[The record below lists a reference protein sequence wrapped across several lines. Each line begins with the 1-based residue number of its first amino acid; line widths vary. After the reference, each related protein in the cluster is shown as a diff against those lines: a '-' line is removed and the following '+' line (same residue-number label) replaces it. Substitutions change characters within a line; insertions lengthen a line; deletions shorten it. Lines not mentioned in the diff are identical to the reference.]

1 MTEFPAR
8 DILDHL
14 LEKKFEPGPD
24 STVAKTYGKAVR
36 ELLTTPGA
44 LDQANRHHTF
54 SRLKLMAGKY
64 GEALKIFKRTSNPAK
79 LLYLDAEKIMRVA
92 RGLSRWCD
100 YFSDKKTSL
109 TADKLQGFLNFLAME
124 ASGAKIERLTLFSWN
139 EFYKPDGEIR
149 IARELERIRQ
159 LMLKKASRVHALYD
173 PYTVKEIACLEAE
186 AENIS
191 KKAELE
197 KNDNE
202 TKELKRFLNLPGDLE
217 IKTSACNEISSRLK
231 ARNIVAGRGL
241 NKPPEDGV
249 LRIALRDC
257 TIEARLTEGN
267 LIVSGIPSNP
277 EHLLTH
283 ALNAHLFNEKAAE
296 QAKEWWDFS
305 MKTLGSEGAMRF
317 YEHVGYLMVTGDP
330 LPTERTILVIVG
342 DPGSGKGTHL
352 AAVEE
357 LLTFDQLTLF
367 AKASPHKLA
376 DPKEHFS
383 KQNLQNKLAILSGD
397 LKHTKIRDF
406 SDINDLFGGE
416 PQEMEQKFKDPTNEK
431 PIFKAIWA
439 STPPLFKLDQA
450 GGAWRR
456 MQLIFTSGVL
466 EKDRDNG
473 MKPRMLGMLDG
484 FFLNALI
491 GLSYLSTNGW
501 KFTDEQSDAEIE
513 ELWQFHSDS
522 VQVWAANLNPEPEQI
537 ESEAEMKSST
547 LDGDKSEKM
556 MIENLAARQA
566 IDSLYE
572 KYSEWAR
579 KKQIEPVKPKSFSA
593 WLGGHDFTIKRKL
606 MEDGDFKGK
615 RKYVTYVSWSDEK
628 GSDED
633 PKKNRAQ
640 DQITWE
646 AYFSRAPLMLEVVP
660 DSHGQNICNAREKK
674 IDHDKTHDVTRIEMP
689 SWIGHRLKR
698 FPEPSNMGSGDN
710 MTPCPILFD
719 DRVSDKNDPM
729 RDAKEMTEDPWSH
742 PPEPIPDPSAIT
754 LQDAQTA
761 LRVIVADGFHAIP
774 AESRISMDGKSFMIS
789 VSKPQSSERE
799 RILKDRLAALGFV
812 PRNTGALGP
821 LIFSAAI
828 QEVQP

>member
-1 MTEFPAR
+1 MSEEPLNF
-8 DILDHL
+8 ILYHQ
-14 LEKKFEPGPD
+14 LEKKFEPGPE
-24 STVAKTYGKAVR
+24 STVANSYRSAVKAVVKDAKNDVR
-36 ELLTTPGA
+36 SPDSTNRL
-44 LDQANRHHTF
+44 QAINQ
-54 SRLKLMAGKY
+54 LKLLAGKY
-64 GEALKIFKRTSNPAK
+64 GEALEKFTNSLKSGQ
-79 LLYLDAEKIMRVA
+79 LLEMDAEKIMRVA

-202 TKELKRFLNLPGDLE
+202 TKELKRFLNLPGGLE
-217 IKTSACNEISSRLK
+217 IKNSSLDEISARLK
-231 ARNIVAGRGL
+231 ARTVRASREL

-383 KQNLQNKLAILSGD
+383 KQNLQNKLAVLSGD

-456 MQLIFTSGVL
+456 MQLIFTSAVL

-473 MKPRMLGMLDG
+473 MKPRMLSMLDG

-491 GLSYLSTNGW
+491 GLSYLTANGW
-501 KFTDEQSDAEIE
+501 KFTNEQSDAEIE
-513 ELWQFHSDS
+513 ELWEFHSDS
-522 VQVWAANLNPEPEQI
+522 VQVWAQNLNPEPEQV
-537 ESEAEMKSST
+537 ESAAEKKTSS
-547 LDGDKSEKM
+547 LDGARSEKVM
-556 MIENLAARQA
+556 VENERALLVV
-566 IDSLYE
+566 DDLYNE
-572 KYSEWAR
+572 YEEWCVR
-579 KKQIEPVKPKSFSA
+579 KQIEPVKPKSFSA
-593 WLGGHDFTIKRKL
+593 WLGNHDYLIRQRTVEEGI
-606 MEDGDFKGK
+606 FKGK
-615 RKYVTYVSWSDEK
+615 RKKITYASKDEDD
-628 GSDED
+628 SRDDD
-633 PKKNRAQ
+633 PKKNRAASELS
-640 DQITWE
+640 WE
-646 AYFSRAPLMLEVVP
+646 AYFSNAPLTFELLH
-660 DSHGQNICNAREKK
+660 DSHGQSICNAREKK
-674 IDHDKTHDVTRIEMP
+674 VDKNIISYMLKSP
-689 SWIGHRLKR
+689 SWIVQRSNLS
-698 FPEPSNMGSGDN
+698 PETSNIGSGDEKN
-710 MTPCPILFD
+710 SCTILFENQKPSESERPDGDPKAMTP
-719 DRVSDKNDPM
+719 
-729 RDAKEMTEDPWSH
+729 
-742 PPEPIPDPSAIT
+742 
-754 LQDAQTA
+754 QDVQ
-761 LRVIVADGFHAIP
+761 D
-774 AESRISMDGKSFMIS
+774 E
-789 VSKPQSSERE
+789 KPRFYRY
-799 RILKDRLAALGFV
+799 RILKDFMMYGRVYRAGLTFALTDYLEDDLRKGNV
-812 PRNTGALGP
+812 ELLEDKP
-821 LIFSAAI
+821 
-828 QEVQP
+828 